1 MAHSQNIQMAR
12 RELRF
17 TLEADKQLTIIDHD
31 PSLKT
36 VHKQVGKTLR
46 YLETN
51 LRAKSLQ
58 THEYQSLTRRYGIK
72 VFEAYVQRKTPG
84 AYRVFW
90 HYGPD
95 EISKDGKRI
104 PIITIIAITPHPD

>member
-1 MAHSQNIQMAR
+1 MTH

-17 TLEADKQLTIIDHD
+17 TFEADKQLTTIEND
-31 PSLKT
+31 PSLKD
-36 VHKQVGKTLR
+36 VQKQVRKTLR

-51 LRAKSLQ
+51 LCSKSLQ
-58 THEYQSLTRRYGIK
+58 THEYQSLTKRYGIK
-72 VFEAYVQRKTPG
+72 VFEAYVQQKTLG

-95 EISKDGKRI
+95 ETSKDGKRI

>member
-1 MAHSQNIQMAR
+1 MTH

-17 TLEADKQLTIIDHD
+17 TFEADRQLTIIESD
-31 PSLKT
+31 PSLKD
-36 VHKQVGKTLR
+36 VRKQVRKTLR

-51 LRAKSLQ
+51 LRSKSLQ

-72 VFEAYVQRKTPG
+72 VFEAYVQQKIPG

-95 EISKDGKRI
+95 EIDKDGKRI
-104 PIITIIAITPHPD
+104 PIITIIAITRHPD